1 MAPVYEPQTRDGLR
15 RYANL
20 PREPRDSARGSLD
33 EFRALEG
40 RNITAA
46 APNGDSSWWRYAI
59 AQSPRG
65 ELDLAEQRALSRAS
79 GAAGNFLVPID
90 MEQMILSAAR
100 SESAIARLAREI
112 TTDSGSTI
120 TMPVATTHGS
130 ATWVNEGAT
139 VTPSDEVFGEVA
151 LGAGKAST
159 KVVASEELAQ
169 DARADFDVYLAE
181 ELGRRLG
188 AIEGAAFAVGSGTG
202 QAQGIVNG
210 VAAVVAATGAT
221 TTFKMS
227 DIVAVYKSVPP
238 PYRAKASWICH
249 PDAYASLAS
258 ITDSAGGLALPSLQG
273 PSPSLL
279 GRPLEIEP
287 YLSAPAPGAK
297 SIVFGDIKQAYTIRR
312 VAGVSVQ
319 RLEELHSDNGQLG
332 FRGRERV
339 DGRVTLADACRAL
352 AHSAT

>member
-15 RYANL
+15 RYASL
-20 PREPRDSARGSLD
+20 PREQRNSERGSLA
-33 EFRALEG
+33 EYRALEG

-59 AQSPRG
+59 AKSPRG

-120 TMPVATTHGS
+120 TMPIATTHGS
-130 ATWVNEGAT
+130 ATWTAEGAAG
-139 VTPSDEVFGEVA
+139 TPSDEVFGEVA

-169 DARADFDVYLAE
+169 DSRANFDEYLAE

-188 AIEGAAFAVGSGTG
+188 VIEGAGFANGSGSG
-202 QAQGIVNG
+202 QPQGLAGN
-210 VAAVVAATGAT
+210 VATVTAAAGSSAA
-221 TTFKMS
+221 FKLA
-227 DIVAVYKSVPP
+227 DIVAVYKSLPAA
-238 PYRAKASWICH
+238 YRSRASWLIH
-249 PDAYASLAS
+249 GDTFAGLASLVDTNGA
-258 ITDSAGGLALPSLQG
+258 LVLPSLQSAA
-273 PSPSLL
+273 PTLFA
-279 GRPLEIEP
+279 RPVELEP
-287 YLSAPAPGAK
+287 YLSAPAPGAR
-297 SIVFGDIKQAYTIRR
+297 SIVFGDIQQAYTVRR
-312 VAGVSVQ
+312 VSGVSVQ

-332 FRGRERV
+332 YRGRERV